1 MTDSMLAQGDV
12 VVLAGET
19 YRGVR
24 QRVHALLLEILN
36 EPIQAGILTTQF
48 SNFYRS
54 RPPGENFQLLLI
66 NDNSSLTLAIQ
77 IRHDDTQPHPPL
89 TAGHR
94 LIISGSISHDEG
106 GWQTTVR
113 IPLGA
118 ARSIDIVRCQQIL
131 NQRSAE
137 ELSHEVSATSTR
149 LKATRLVLN
158 KVQEE
163 LNIAADIQRSML
175 ISERET
181 NRLCSG
187 LDVGALMVPSKEVG
201 GDLYDCIPLGN
212 ERYCLCVGD
221 VSGKGVPASL
231 TMSTCLTLVRSYAE
245 TLESPSQMMQRIN
258 QRLSRNNEQCTFTT
272 LVIGILDAITGDFT
286 YCNAGHNPPLVI
298 PQDGSVQILR
308 EVHGPAVG
316 AMEGMSYQ
324 QSERQLPA
332 GAVVI
337 MYSDGASEMFAPSR
351 ERYGM
356 KRMESFFRATSHE
369 GMPRLVRQFMRDL
382 RDFGADEPQHDDITV
397 LATRLMPRPPEGA
410 KRTTLHLDIP
420 NRLDGL
426 AMLKSDVDAF
436 SERHHLSPRVRRKLQ
451 VVLDELVSNVVRHG
465 CCHLPE
471 DTIIA
476 LCLMKLGHRL
486 VIQLRDPGQPFNP
499 FEVEEPD
506 LDLPVEERPIGG
518 LGLHL
523 VRQMVSSYRYRR
535 LDNCNQLDL
544 EMPI

>member
-1 MTDSMLAQGDV
+1 M
-12 VVLAGET
+12 
-19 YRGVR
+19 
-24 QRVHALLLEILN
+24 
-36 EPIQAGILTTQF
+36 
-48 SNFYRS
+48 
-54 RPPGENFQLLLI
+54 
-66 NDNSSLTLAIQ
+66 
-77 IRHDDTQPHPPL
+77 
-89 TAGHR
+89 
-94 LIISGSISHDEG
+94 
-106 GWQTTVR
+106 
-113 IPLGA
+113 
-118 ARSIDIVRCQQIL
+118 RCQQIL
-131 NQRSAE
+131 NQRSSE

-163 LNIAADIQRSML
+163 LNIATDIQRSML

-181 NRLCSG
+181 NLLCSG

-212 ERYCLCVGD
+212 ERYCHCVGD

-231 TMSTCLTLVRSYAE
+231 TMSNCLKLVRSYAE

-272 LVIGILDAITGDFT
+272 LVIGILDAITGELT
-286 YCNAGHNPPLVI
+286 YCNAGHNPPLLI
-298 PQDGSVQILR
+298 PENGSVQVLR

-337 MYSDGASEMFAPSR
+337 MYSDGASEMFAPNR
-351 ERYGM
+351 ERYGL
-356 KRMESFFRATSHE
+356 KRMESFFRGCSHE

-382 RDFGADEPQHDDITV
+382 RDFGADDHQHDDNIV

-410 KRTTLHLDIP
+410 NRKSLSLEIP

-426 AMLKSDVDAF
+426 TTLKSHVDSFA
-436 SERHHLSPRVRRKLQ
+436 ERNHLNPRLRRKVQ
-451 VVLDELVSNVVRHG
+451 VVLDELVSNIVRHG
-465 CCHLPE
+465 CSHLPE
-471 DTIIA
+471 DTTISVH
-476 LCLMKLGHRL
+476 LMRVGHRL
-486 VIQLRDPGQPFNP
+486 VIQLRDPGKPFNP

-535 LDNCNQLDL
+535 LENWNQVDL